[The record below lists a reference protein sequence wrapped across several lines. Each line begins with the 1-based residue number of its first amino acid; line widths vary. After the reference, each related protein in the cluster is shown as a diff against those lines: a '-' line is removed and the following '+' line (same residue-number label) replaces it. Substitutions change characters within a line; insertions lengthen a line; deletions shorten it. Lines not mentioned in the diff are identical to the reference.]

1 MSPARLDVVIF
12 GASGYTG
19 RFVIKE
25 LVRIS
30 RHQRWLRWGVAGRS
44 QVKLDIAVQSACSP
58 DERKFVR
65 VITADA
71 DDESSLRLMCAATKV
86 VINCCGPYYQCGE
99 AVVRAAI
106 DTTTHY
112 LDVCSEPTFL
122 ELVWVKY
129 EVAARKAGVLV
140 INACGLGCVP
150 VDLGV
155 LYLEQ
160 CFNGT
165 LNSVEAYLVS
175 QPSGETYKRWPA
187 NVLKYSTY
195 EAAIYEIANGSKTRQ
210 SCSLKFEPELKPRG
224 LLHKRFNRWCKPYP
238 GADEAVVNRT
248 QHYFYKE
255 NNKRPVQFKRYHS
268 SPFFLDSILAL
279 IGSIILWMICRVFCM
294 SKFLIRH
301 PRLCS
306 LGIVTYGDP
315 DESFMRQLSFEH
327 TLVGVGWKGEP
338 RGQPTDEIIAR
349 VYTVGDNAP
358 YEGTAVVVVHCAIT
372 ILTARDKMPSYGGV
386 FTPGAAFKNTDL
398 IQKLNEDKLK
408 FEII

>member
-1 MSPARLDVVIF
+1 
-12 GASGYTG
+12 
-19 RFVIKE
+19 
-25 LVRIS
+25 
-30 RHQRWLRWGVAGRS
+30 
-44 QVKLDIAVQSACSP
+44 
-58 DERKFVR
+58 
-65 VITADA
+65 
-71 DDESSLRLMCAATKV
+71 MCAAAKV

-106 DTTTHY
+106 GTTTHY
-112 LDVCSEPTFL
+112 LDVCSEPT
-122 ELVWVKY
+122 Y

-165 LNSVEAYLVS
+165 LNSVEAYLVR
-175 QPSGETYKRWPA
+175 QQSGET
-187 NVLKYSTY
+187 
-195 EAAIYEIANGSKTRQ
+195 IANGSKTRQ
-210 SCSLKFEPELKPRG
+210 SCSLKFEPELKPR
-224 LLHKRFNRWCKPYP
+224 WCIPYP

-268 SPFFLDSILAL
+268 SPFFLGSILAL

-327 TLVGVGWKGEP
+327 KLVGVGWKGEP

-349 VYTVGDNAP
+349 VYWRCF
-358 YEGTAVVVVHCAIT
+358 H
-372 ILTARDKMPSYGGV
+372 ARGC
-386 FTPGAAFKNTDL
+386 L
-398 IQKLNEDKLK
+398 
-408 FEII
+408 